1 MKIYT
6 GAVAGSLHGV
16 LTVGVD
22 SAIARQLVPHIPGT
36 VLSHTLV
43 HASLFGT
50 YEFTK
55 VRTVAA
61 VNSLYHYR
69 SSAAST
75 TTEVVF
81 IKYAPISHAA
91 RQ

>member
-1 MKIYT
+1 VLYGITPLNYRLELNMCT

-16 LTVGVD
+16 LTVSVD

-55 VRTVAA
+55 VRNYTAG
-61 VNSLYHYR
+61 NTLYHYQ
-69 SSAAST
+69 
-75 TTEVVF
+75 
-81 IKYAPISHAA
+81 K
-91 RQ
+91 